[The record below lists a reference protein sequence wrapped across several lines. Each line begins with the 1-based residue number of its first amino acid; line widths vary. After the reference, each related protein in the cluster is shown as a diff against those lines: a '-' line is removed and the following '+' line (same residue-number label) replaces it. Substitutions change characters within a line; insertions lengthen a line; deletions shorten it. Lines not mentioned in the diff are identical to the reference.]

1 MPKIPHKHAHWP
13 DKAKEWSVCACGD
26 RVPYPTALVLP
37 PPTERAP
44 GEKPITW
51 EGVRKAVKP
60 FAADRQVDLTDA
72 VVRYL
77 LSCGVEVQPP
87 F

>member
-1 MPKIPHKHAHWP
+1 MPRLPHHHAHWP
-13 DKAKEWSVCACGD
+13 DKAKEWSVCSCGD
-26 RVPYPTALVLP
+26 RVPYPSTIVMP

-44 GEKPITW
+44 IGSPVTW
-51 EGVRKAVKP
+51 EGLRRAVREVEPRAS
-60 FAADRQVDLTDA
+60 VDITEA

-77 LSCGVEVQPP
+77 LKRGVEVGPP